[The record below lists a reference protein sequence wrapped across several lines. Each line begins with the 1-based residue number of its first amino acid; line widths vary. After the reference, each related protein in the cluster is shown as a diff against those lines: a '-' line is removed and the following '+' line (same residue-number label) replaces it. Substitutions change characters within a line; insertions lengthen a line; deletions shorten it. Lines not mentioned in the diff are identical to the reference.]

1 MKNNLNE
8 YINDMTATV
17 ATAQVITWTSNEP
30 TVSYAYTVAQGDIIT
45 STETGICVATMNA
58 QISALILQVAELAA
72 AVDD

>member
-1 MKNNLNE
+1 MKNDKNE
-8 YINDMTATV
+8 YVDDMEATA

-58 QISALILQVAELAA
+58 QITALILEVLELRTAINS
-72 AVDD
+72 